1 MYFNFKLILFKN
13 DKDKALDD
21 IDKQS
26 TDITPSMRS
35 AMLKEQVIYKYH
47 NITVYGIVVQ
57 HCI

>member
-1 MYFNFKLILFKN
+1 MYFNFKLILFQN

-35 AMLKEQVIYKYH
+35 AMLKEQVLYKYH
-47 NITVYGIVVQ
+47 NITV
-57 HCI
+57 